1 MTGKLSKL
9 DEINVPKCYPDK
21 KKYNMNLVKYKD
33 IQTIIFHLDEIIYKY
48 QHS

>member
-1 MTGKLSKL
+1 MSQNA
-9 DEINVPKCYPDK
+9 IQIK